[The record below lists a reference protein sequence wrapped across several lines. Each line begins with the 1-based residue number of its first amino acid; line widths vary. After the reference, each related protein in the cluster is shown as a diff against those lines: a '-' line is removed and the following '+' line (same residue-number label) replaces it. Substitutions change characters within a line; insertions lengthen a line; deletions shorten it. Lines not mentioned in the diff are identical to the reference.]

1 MKAEHLKILAI
12 DDNQDNLVALQAV
25 LQDVLPQ
32 ASLLTALN
40 GSQGLAQARDKDPDV
55 ILLDIVMPGMDGFAV
70 CRELKAD
77 ERLRAIPVVFLTALK
92 TGSESRVEALE
103 VGAEGFLAKPLDETE
118 LVAQIRAMAK
128 IKVANHLQR
137 LEKEQLAALVAERTS
152 ELEKELAERV
162 RAEEALREYSEQLE
176 EMVAKRTAG
185 LEIAIKEHEA
195 FSYSVSHDLRAPL
208 RGIDGWSHA
217 LLEEYGD
224 QLDEQA
230 HQYLDRVRSETRR
243 MERLINDLLAL
254 SRLSRHQLRRQPV
267 DLTALAQTIAA
278 RLQEAQP
285 QRPVEFIIQEGLT
298 AQCDAHL
305 LEIALTNLLNNAFKF
320 TGQRNPAR
328 IEFGQNSVG
337 GQPAYFVRDNGVG
350 FDMAYA
356 SKLFGAFQRLHS
368 PAEFPG
374 TGIGLATVQRIVRR
388 HGGRVWAEAAV
399 GKGATFYFT
408 LKEK

>member
-1 MKAEHLKILAI
+1 MEAEHLKILAI
-12 DDNQDNLVALQAV
+12 DDNQDNLIALQAV
-25 LQDVLPQ
+25 LQDVLPK
-32 ASLLTALN
+32 ARLLTALN
-40 GSQGLAQARDKDPDV
+40 GSQGLEQARDKDPDV

-77 ERLRAIPVVFLTALK
+77 ERLRSIPVVFLTALK

-103 VGAEGFLAKPLDETE
+103 VGAEGFLAKPLDGTE

-137 LEKEQLAALVAERTS
+137 LEKEHLAALVAERTS

-230 HQYLDRVRSETRR
+230 HQYLDRVRSETQR
-243 MERLINDLLAL
+243 MGRLINDLLAL

-267 DLTALAQTIAA
+267 DITALVQTIAA
-278 RLQEAQP
+278 RLQEEQP
-285 QRPVEFIIQEGLT
+285 QRPVEFVIQEGLT

-320 TGQRNPAR
+320 TRPCSPAR
-328 IEFGQNSVG
+328 IEFGQTSVED
-337 GQPAYFVRDNGVG
+337 QFRAR
-350 FDMAYA
+350 
-356 SKLFGAFQRLHS
+356 
-368 PAEFPG
+368 
-374 TGIGLATVQRIVRR
+374 
-388 HGGRVWAEAAV
+388 
-399 GKGATFYFT
+399 
-408 LKEK
+408 